1 MMCEDGICMMGKKTL
16 VASTALLSKERDGFF
31 KIARKNKRDAEKHTV
46 KCVPCSLIHF
56 RRQTQIKLDLPLCLG
71 AFPPTCALRKQNPK
85 NSSRNLVE
93 QKPDNAIPVALRG
106 LSARKQEVNT
116 SRTVNVFLMHVCI
129 FMYACVWKSHN
140 PVDTTD
146 FFKIKRNT

>member
-1 MMCEDGICMMGKKTL
+1 MMGKKTL

-31 KIARKNKRDAEKHTV
+31 KDCAKEQTRRSAEMR
-46 KCVPCSLIHF
+46 CSLIHF

-71 AFPPTCALRKQNPK
+71 AFPPTCALRKHNPK

-116 SRTVNVFLMHVCI
+116 SRTVCLFP
-129 FMYACVWKSHN
+129 YACLHVRNQISHN

>member
-1 MMCEDGICMMGKKTL
+1 LWPVRRFCRRN
-16 VASTALLSKERDGFF
+16 VTAFLRLRERTN
-31 KIARKNKRDAEKHTV
+31 ATQRSRNA
-46 KCVPCSLIHF
+46 PCSLIHF

-71 AFPPTCALRKQNPK
+71 AFPPTCALRKHNPK